1 MIDRWLKNGSGG
13 SDIEPTIPQVTRNGA
28 RKRLQSKR
36 LATGWNG
43 MTDTTTW
50 DGDRDMGM
58 DYISEMDFVNTDIS
72 QCVDTVMAGMYTQ
85 PLERDVL
92 RMIERDQQVS
102 TNPAITMEARHKQ
115 VYNYYMFGKTSIPV
129 WTAITNCL

>member
-1 MIDRWLKNGSGG
+1 VIDRWLKNGSGG
-13 SDIEPTIPQVTRNGA
+13 SDVEPTIPLVSRNGA
-28 RKRLQSKR
+28 RMRLQSKH

-43 MTDTTTW
+43 VTDATTW

-92 RMIERDQQVS
+92 RMIERDQQIS

-115 VYNYYMFGKTSIPV
+115 VSNFMFSTS
-129 WTAITNCL
+129 ALDSHNKCL